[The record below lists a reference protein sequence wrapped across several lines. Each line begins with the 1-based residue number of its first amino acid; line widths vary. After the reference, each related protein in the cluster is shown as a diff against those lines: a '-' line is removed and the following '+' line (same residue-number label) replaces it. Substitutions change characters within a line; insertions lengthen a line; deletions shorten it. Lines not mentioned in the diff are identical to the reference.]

1 MEKTKSIIDKIKEKN
16 IRQKPKWHF
25 ELRNIFIWG
34 TFIVGVL
41 IGAISFSIILF
52 TIQQVDF
59 SLVTHLSHSKLEL
72 FLGLLPFFW
81 IIGLLIFLTVAIF
94 AFQRSERGYKL
105 TWFRLLGIS
114 MAFSILLG
122 TLFFIAGGSQGLEM
136 AFASKVSS
144 YESIQQKK
152 MKIWMKPEEGF
163 LSGTIENVV
172 GDTIYLID
180 FNNTKWN
187 VDYGNAF
194 IAPIVSLEKGEQV
207 KLVGQMTQNNNFQA
221 KDVRPWDGMKGQ
233 RKGQRKGKQ

>member
-1 MEKTKSIIDKIKEKN
+1 MEKTKSIIDKIKEKH
-16 IRQKPKWHF
+16 IKQKPKWHF
-25 ELRNIFIWG
+25 TLRNILVWGIFI
-34 TFIVGVL
+34 IGVL

-59 SLVTHLSHSKLEL
+59 SLISHMSHSKLEL

-94 AFQRSERGYKL
+94 AFQRSKRGYKF

-122 TLFFIAGGSQGLEM
+122 TLCFIAGGSQRLETV
-136 AFASKVSS
+136 FANKVNY
-144 YESIQQKK
+144 YESVQQKK

-172 GDTIYLID
+172 GDTIQLKD
-180 FNNTKWN
+180 FNDNQWKVN
-187 VDYGNAF
+187 YSNAF
-194 IAPIVSLEKGEQV
+194 IAPIVSLEQGEQV
-207 KLVGQMTQNNNFQA
+207 KLVGQMTQSNSFIA
-221 KDVRPWDGMKGQ
+221 YEVRPWDGMRSQ
-233 RKGQRKGKQ
+233 RKGQGRKKK